1 MRAKIISAFPACG
14 KSTYYKKWSQY
25 SDQNIWRKKN
35 NGKPVFNS
43 KGEPCGVKILDSD
56 SSLFS
61 WIYDEN
67 GNKTDKRNPDFPNNY
82 IQHIKEHMDTEDII
96 FISSHKVVRQALE
109 REGIPYYLIYP
120 HKQMKEEWMT
130 RFKNRGNDESF
141 IKFQD
146 EHWDEFIDDME
157 NETFPTKI
165 VLGQLTS
172 GRPTPITPR
181 YVYDAIDVTLISDII
196 IDGTIPGFLL

>member
-14 KSTYYKKWSQY
+14 KSTYYKEWSQY
-25 SDQNIWRKKN
+25 SPENVWRKRHNGEQVYN
-35 NGKPVFNS
+35 NI
-43 KGEPCGVKILDSD
+43 GEPCGEKIIDSD

-82 IQHIKEHMDTEDII
+82 IQHIKDHMDTEDVI
-96 FISSHKVVRQALE
+96 FVSSHKVVRDLLKE
-109 REGIPYYLIYP
+109 ENIPYYLVYP
-120 HKQMKEEWMT
+120 KKDMKDEWMY

-165 VLGQLTS
+165 VLEDYVNYNA
-172 GRPTPITPR
+172 ITT
-181 YVYDAIDVTLISDII
+181 TLMNRIMDYQEVAE
-196 IDGTIPGFLL
+196 